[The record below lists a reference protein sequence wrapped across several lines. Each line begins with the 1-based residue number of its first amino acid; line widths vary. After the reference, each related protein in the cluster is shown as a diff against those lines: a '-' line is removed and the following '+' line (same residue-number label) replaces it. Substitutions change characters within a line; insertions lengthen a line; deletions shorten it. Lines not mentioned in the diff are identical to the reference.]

1 MNISFERDFFF
12 SRSFFCGLSQSFD
25 YDDVY
30 HHSSVAPIDLIAF
43 AWMMQRPDGLAGP
56 AALHI
61 QFGVSCSF
69 ESI

>member
-1 MNISFERDFFF
+1 MNISFEREVFL
-12 SRSFFCGLSQSFD
+12 SRSFFGGHSQSFD
-25 YDDVY
+25 DDDDD
-30 HHSSVAPIDLIAF
+30 HQSSVAPIDLIAF

-61 QFGVSCSF
+61 QFGVSCLF